1 MQYSF
6 SAFLT
11 FQQVLDSFIIFGGQ
25 QSDTKNIELPSSL
38 PSGEPSSLKVPW
50 TSYGPSNIQ
59 IVPFPTRE
67 YTDDEFQSI
76 IKSVMGLLYLLG
88 FLYSISR
95 LISYSVF
102 EKEQK
107 IREGLYMMGLED
119 GMLHLSWFIAYNLQN
134 VSRVYKD
141 EQELETYIGLDLYGT
156 CNQII

>member
-38 PSGEPSSLKVPW
+38 PSGKPSSLKVPW

-88 FLYSISR
+88 FLYSISW

-102 EKEQK
+102 EKE
-107 IREGLYMMGLED
+107 
-119 GMLHLSWFIAYNLQN
+119 
-134 VSRVYKD
+134 
-141 EQELETYIGLDLYGT
+141 
-156 CNQII
+156 